1 MKFVLNGEL
10 MKRFNLFSKLH
21 NPSVTEE
28 EIYSAVL
35 ENITASRPLK
45 PRKELTFDTNPSWT
59 LDNIHNGI
67 THDSS
72 YRDFLEIVGKESSI
86 IDIGA
91 NSGYSFSTFYNFGH
105 RGSYFAVEPLPQH
118 AIALEAIKNQFP
130 KFDYAST
137 AISNL
142 CGDIEICVP
151 SLDLITN
158 SSLSFVEMDID
169 RIPSLIRNLIGEIIS
184 EKDLKRIDFTWFK
197 VRVQSVDCMFTNT
210 KVLSCFKPTAIKID
224 TEGLEA
230 LVLAG
235 ATEVISKFTPSLLI
249 EGANRNESV
258 RQFLKKHNYMYVR
271 VNSISEIELLD
282 LDQFYD
288 EVNGMFLHKSIYS
301 ATKGL

>member
-1 MKFVLNGEL
+1 

-21 NPSVTEE
+21 NPKVTNE
-28 EIYSAVL
+28 EIYTAVL
-35 ENITASRPLK
+35 EKVTSSRLLK
-45 PRKELTFDTNPSWT
+45 PRKGLTFDTNPSWT
-59 LDNIHNGI
+59 LDNIHNGV

-72 YRDFLEIVGKESSI
+72 YKDFLEIVGNESSI

-118 AIALEAIKNQFP
+118 AAALEAIKNQFP
-130 KFDYAST
+130 KFDFAST

-151 SLDLITN
+151 SLDLTTN
-158 SSLSFVEMDID
+158 SSLSFVEMDMN
-169 RIPSLIRNLIGEIIS
+169 RIPFLLRNLIGERIS
-184 EKDLKRIDFTWFK
+184 EKDLKRLDFNWFK

-210 KVLSCFKPTAIKID
+210 KVLSSFNPTAIKID

-230 LVLAG
+230 LVLEG
-235 ATEVISKFTPSLLI
+235 ATEVISKFTPALLI

-258 RQFLKKHNYMYVR
+258 RKFLKKHEYMYVR
-271 VNSISEIELLD
+271 VNSMREIEILD

-288 EVNGMFLHKSIYS
+288 EVNGMFLHKNKDL
-301 ATKGL
+301 AAKGI

>member
-1 MKFVLNGEL
+1 

-21 NPSVTEE
+21 NPKVTNE
-28 EIYSAVL
+28 EIYTAVL
-35 ENITASRPLK
+35 EKVTSSRLLK

-59 LDNIHNGI
+59 LDNIHNGV

-72 YRDFLEIVGKESSI
+72 YKDFLEIVGNESSI

-118 AIALEAIKNQFP
+118 AAALEAIKNQFP
-130 KFDYAST
+130 KFDFAST

-151 SLDLITN
+151 SLDLTTN
-158 SSLSFVEMDID
+158 SSLSFVEMDMN
-169 RIPSLIRNLIGEIIS
+169 RIPSLLRNLIGERIS
-184 EKDLKRIDFTWFK
+184 EKDLKRLDFNWFK

-210 KVLSCFKPTAIKID
+210 KALSSFNPTAIKID

-230 LVLAG
+230 LVLEG
-235 ATEVISKFTPSLLI
+235 ATEVISKFTPALLI

-258 RQFLKKHNYMYVR
+258 RKFLKKHDYMYVR
-271 VNSISEIELLD
+271 VNSTKEIEILD

-288 EVNGMFLHKSIYS
+288 EVNGMFLNKS
-301 ATKGL
+301 KGLAAKGI